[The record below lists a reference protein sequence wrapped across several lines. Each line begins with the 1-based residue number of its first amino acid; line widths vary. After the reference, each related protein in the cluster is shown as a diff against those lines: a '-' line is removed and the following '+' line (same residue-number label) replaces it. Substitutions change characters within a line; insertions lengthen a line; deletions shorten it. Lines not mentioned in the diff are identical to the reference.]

1 MLGRRTD
8 LALEAKEIWEEG
20 AAEAAVLEGV
30 EAAAGEREGFPT
42 ETVHI
47 LDRRGEEALGKPV
60 GRYVTL
66 TLDGLARRE
75 EGAFGRAARAVA
87 GELAG
92 LLEGV
97 PAGGLALVGYQ
108 GAAYLLARRRLLRGA
123 QPGTEEERAQLA
135 ALAAELGALLGLEP
149 GAPALVVGL
158 GNRAITP
165 DNIGPKAADQTMVTR
180 HLVERVPEHFGS
192 FRPVAAL
199 AAGVLGTTGMESG
212 ELVRA
217 VAETL
222 RPACVIAV
230 DALASRSLRRVCR
243 TIQLS
248 DTGITPG
255 SGVGNARAALNAETL
270 GVPVIAVGVPTVV
283 DAATLTCDVLAEAGK
298 GELNPAALQG
308 AGDGLIVTPKDI
320 DTQVHDLAKVIGYGI
335 NLALHTGLTIE
346 DVELFLS

>member
-1 MLGRRTD
+1 MLKRRTD
-8 LALEAKEIWEEG
+8 LALEAAQLWQESAG
-20 AAEAAVLEGV
+20 EAGTLPGV
-30 EAAAGEREGFPT
+30 ESEEATREGYPVT
-42 ETVHI
+42 TVRI
-47 LDRRGEEALGKPV
+47 RDEAGARALGKPV
-60 GRYVTL
+60 GTYVTL
-66 TLDGLARRE
+66 ELDGLARRE
-75 EGAFGRAARAVA
+75 EDAFGRAAR
-87 GELAG
+87 
-92 LLEGV
+92 
-97 PAGGLALVGYQ
+97 
-108 GAAYLLARRRLLRGA
+108 
-123 QPGTEEERAQLA
+123 

-212 ELVRA
+212 EV
-217 VAETL
+217 
-222 RPACVIAV
+222 
-230 DALASRSLRRVCR
+230 
-243 TIQLS
+243 
-248 DTGITPG
+248 
-255 SGVGNARAALNAETL
+255 
-270 GVPVIAVGVPTVV
+270 VPTVV

-308 AGDGLIVTPKDI
+308 AGNGLIVTPKDI